1 MTTTTY
7 AADRT
12 ALLII
17 VPYNDFMSEGGS
29 STRLSRKQP
38 KRSASTTTC
47 ASWFLRSERRVYKS
61 SSCPSPLARR
71 RLRWVEAREPNP
83 SCVESGPGVRRRNL
97 GRRVP
102 SGIRPPRWR
111 RRRARALGAKR
122 LRQYRSRRPTHA
134 AGDRED
140 LLVGRIDSLAGICG
154 RGESHPQGGSHPAT
168 ARTRPATCL
177 SVTSPGIAETASRR
191 ATSPSRSRSRATTA
205 ICALRSTNAST
216 IPRPRPRLRQ

>member
-38 KRSASTTTC
+38 KRSASTATC

-61 SSCPSPLARR
+61 SSCRITAGEK

-140 LLVGRIDSLAGICG
+140 LLVGRIDSSAGICG
-154 RGESHPQGGSHPAT
+154 RGESHPQGGSHPDT
-168 ARTRPATCL
+168 ARTL
-177 SVTSPGIAETASRR
+177 SLAKT
-191 ATSPSRSRSRATTA
+191 RSRQLNPRKYPIGGADHGCNRRTPP
-205 ICALRSTNAST
+205 T
-216 IPRPRPRLRQ
+216 IMWRVPRT